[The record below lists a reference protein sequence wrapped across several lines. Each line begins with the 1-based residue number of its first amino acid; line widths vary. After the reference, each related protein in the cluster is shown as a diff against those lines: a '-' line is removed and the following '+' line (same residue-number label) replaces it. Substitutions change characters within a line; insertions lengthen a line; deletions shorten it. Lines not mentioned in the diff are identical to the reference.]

1 MDGEEEMVEEEEEM
15 VGEDEEMVGEE
26 RGQKVGM
33 GKGEYVLGISLLEQG
48 WPELSGARRGDKHQ
62 SVAHWK
68 HKKSNQQFLLGL
80 HE

>member
-1 MDGEEEMVEEEEEM
+1 M
-15 VGEDEEMVGEE
+15 
-26 RGQKVGM
+26 GM
-33 GKGEYVLGISLLEQG
+33 GRGEYVLGISLLEQR
-48 WPELSGARRGDKHQ
+48 WPELSGARRGDEHQ